1 MDEKIKN
8 VSNQAETKHKK
19 QVDDHNKKIKSLQH
33 RVRDQM
39 GPFYITVYIQ
49 VTIQ

>member
-8 VSNQAETKHKK
+8 ISNQAETKHKK

-33 RVRDQM
+33 RVRD
-39 GPFYITVYIQ
+39 
-49 VTIQ
+49 